1 MVVIPCMISI
11 ILLYICYFVLLINIF
26 LGEVSR
32 FCKLYI
38 FRYVRN
44 FFLKKKPWMLYWF
57 IGWTHVLFLFFGASC
72 FLRMF
77 QVFGD

>member
-44 FFLKKKPWMLYWF
+44 FFLKEKTLDA
-57 IGWTHVLFLFFGASC
+57 VLVYRMDSCPVSVLWCFLFP
-72 FLRMF
+72 
-77 QVFGD
+77 